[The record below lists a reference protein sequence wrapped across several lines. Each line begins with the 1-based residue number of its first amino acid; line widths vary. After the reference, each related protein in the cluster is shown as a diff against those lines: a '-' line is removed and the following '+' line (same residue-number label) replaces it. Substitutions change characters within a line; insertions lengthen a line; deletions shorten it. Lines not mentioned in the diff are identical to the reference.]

1 VAYRVRTVRDL
12 DDFRVALSAIGHY
25 FGWQPTDE
33 EVERL
38 GRIMPLER
46 VYGVYD
52 DGALAGASGIFPFR
66 LTVPGG
72 EVPCAGLTVVGVLPT
87 HRRRGL
93 LTRLMRAQLTD
104 TRARGEPLA
113 ALWASEETIY
123 GRYGYGM
130 ASFRCWARVPRVW
143 SALRGDL
150 PPPDGDVRLVEHD
163 EALRVFPRIHAHV
176 CRTTVGFI
184 SRSRDWWEVRRLD
197 DHPERRGGGG
207 PLNRVLLERAGRPVG
222 YALYRIVHEGPAG
235 DRKRTVRVLEAIGV
249 DPEALR
255 DLWRFLLVI
264 DWTDTIEGVYLPT
277 DHPLQL
283 LAARMS
289 RFDWRV
295 VDGLWVRVVDV
306 AAALAARSFEGEA
319 RIEVAAD
326 EHVPD
331 NVGKWA
337 VGSGDVSRSRR
348 RPDVRVDVQGLAAAY
363 LGGFTFTQLSR
374 AGRAEEVLRGGLARA
389 DAAFRTSAAP
399 WCPEN
404 F

>member
-12 DDFRVALSAIGHY
+12 DEFRVALGAIGHY
-25 FGWQPTDE
+25 FGWQPGDDE
-33 EVERL
+33 VLRL
-38 GRIMPLER
+38 GRILPLER
-46 VYGVYD
+46 VHAVYD
-52 DGALAGASGIFPFR
+52 DGALAGAAGVFPFR

-72 EVPCAGLTVVGVLPT
+72 EVPCAGVTVVGVLPT

-104 TRARGEPLA
+104 IRARGEPLA
-113 ALWASEETIY
+113 ALWASEEPIY

-130 ASFRCWARVPRVW
+130 ASFRCWARIPRVW

-163 EALRVFPRIHAHV
+163 EALRVFPRIHAQV
-176 CRTTVGFI
+176 CRTAVGFI

-197 DHPERRGGGG
+197 DHPERRGAVG
-207 PLNRVLLERAGRPVG
+207 PLNRAVLERAGRPVG

-235 DRKRTVRVLEAIGV
+235 DRTRTVRVLEAIGV
-249 DPEALR
+249 DPAALR
-255 DLWRFLLVI
+255 DLWRFLLSI

-283 LAARMS
+283 LAARIS
-289 RFDWRV
+289 RLDWRV
-295 VDGLWVRVVDV
+295 LDGLWVRLVDV
-306 AAALAARSFEGEA
+306 EAALAARSFDGEA
-319 RIEVAAD
+319 RIEVGAD
-326 EHVPD
+326 EQLPE
-331 NVGKWA
+331 NVGTWA
-337 VGSGDVSRSRR
+337 VGEGDVSRSRR

-363 LGGFTFTQLSR
+363 LGGFSFTQLAR
-374 AGRAEEVLRGGLARA
+374 AGQAAEVARGGLARA
-389 DAAFRTSAAP
+389 DAAFRASAAP

>member
-1 VAYRVRTVRDL
+1 MAYRVRTVRDL
-12 DDFRVALSAIGHY
+12 DEFRVALGPIGHY
-25 FGWQPTDE
+25 FGWQPTHE
-33 EVERL
+33 EVHWL
-38 GRIMPLER
+38 GRVMPLDR
-46 VYGVYD
+46 VHAAFDDAAIVGGAGVY
-52 DGALAGASGIFPFR
+52 PFR

-72 EVPCAGLTVVGVLPT
+72 EVPCAGITVVGVLPT

-93 LTRLMRAQLTD
+93 LTRMMRAQLTD
-104 TRARGEPLA
+104 IRARGEPLA

-130 ASFRCWARVPRVW
+130 ASFRCWARVPRIW

-150 PPPDGDVRLVEHD
+150 PSPDGEVRLVEHD
-163 EALRVFPRIHAHV
+163 EALRSFPRVHEQA
-176 CRTTVGFI
+176 RRSTVGFI

-207 PLNRVLLERAGRPVG
+207 PLNRALLERGGRPVG

-249 DPEALR
+249 DPAALR
-255 DLWRFLLVI
+255 DLWRFLLAI

-283 LAARMS
+283 LAARVS
-289 RFDWRV
+289 QLDWRV
-295 VDGLWVRVVDV
+295 IDGLWARLVDV
-306 AAALAARSFEGEA
+306 PAALDARSYGGEA
-319 RIEVAAD
+319 RVEVVAD
-326 EHVPD
+326 AQFPE
-331 NVGKWA
+331 NVGAWA
-337 VGSGDVSRSRR
+337 VGQEGASRSRR

-363 LGGFTFTQLSR
+363 LGGFSFTQLAR
-374 AGRAEEVLRGGLARA
+374 AGRAEEVARGGLDRA
-389 DAAFRTSAAP
+389 DTAFRTASAP
-399 WCPEN
+399 WSPEG

>member
-1 VAYRVRTVRDL
+1 MAYRVRTVRDL
-12 DDFRVALSAIGHY
+12 EEFRVALRAIGHY

-33 EVERL
+33 EAHWL
-38 GRIMPLER
+38 ARIMPLER
-46 VYGVYD
+46 VHAAF
-52 DGALAGASGIFPFR
+52 DGGAIVGAAGIYPFR

-93 LTRLMRAQLTD
+93 LTRMMGAQLAD
-104 TRARGEPLA
+104 MRARGEPLT

-130 ASFRCWARVPRVW
+130 ASFRCWARIPRVW

-163 EALRVFPRIHAHV
+163 EALRVFPRIHEQV
-176 CRTTVGFI
+176 RRRTVGFI

-197 DHPERRGGGG
+197 DDPGRRGGGG
-207 PLNRVLLERAGRPVG
+207 PLNRALLARAGRPVG

-235 DRKRTVRVLEAIGV
+235 DRTRTVRVLEAVGV
-249 DPEALR
+249 DPAALR
-255 DLWRFLLVI
+255 DLWRFVLAI
-264 DWTDTIEGVYLPT
+264 DWTDTIEGVYLPS

-283 LAARMS
+283 LAARVS

-295 VDGLWVRVVDV
+295 IDGLWVRLVDV
-306 AAALAARSFEGEA
+306 PAALAARTFTAEA
-319 RIEVAAD
+319 RLEVIAD
-326 EHVPD
+326 EQVPE
-331 NVGKWA
+331 NVGTWA
-337 VGSGDVSRSRR
+337 IGTGEVSRSRR
-348 RPDVRVDVQGLAAAY
+348 RSDVRVDVQGLAAAY
-363 LGGFTFTQLSR
+363 LGGFSFTQLAR
-374 AGRAEEVLRGGLARA
+374 AGRAEEGARGGLARA